1 MVTDTDESRVFVN
14 RVKDV
19 AERLNVIA
27 EQATGA
33 GMKMLD
39 ALNKPAA
46 SKGVS
51 ALENL
56 CADLEI
62 RLERLQ
68 NMRRTG

>member
-1 MVTDTDESRVFVN
+1 MVTDTDESRVFVD

-19 AERLNVIA
+19 AERLDAIA
-27 EQATGA
+27 ERASGA
-33 GMKMLD
+33 GVKMLD